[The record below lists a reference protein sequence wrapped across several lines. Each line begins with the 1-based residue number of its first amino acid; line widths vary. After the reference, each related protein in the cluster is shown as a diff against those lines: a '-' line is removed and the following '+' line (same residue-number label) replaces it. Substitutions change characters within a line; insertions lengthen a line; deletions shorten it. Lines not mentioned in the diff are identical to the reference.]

1 MCNLYTSPGS
11 SYFNPDTYLDLEND
25 IAILNEDG
33 HIMLAGDFNATTA
46 CALDYNDSDN
56 CPHIPG
62 DNLFSQQNLKG
73 GKNFDNHISEHGNS
87 LPDMCKTC
95 DLRIEMAYQR
105 VHDSF
110 GKITYHSPV

>member
-1 MCNLYTSPGS
+1 MVIS
-11 SYFNPDTYLDLEND
+11 
-25 IAILNEDG
+25 
-33 HIMLAGDFNATTA
+33 IMLAGDFNATTA